1 MAVRK
6 TKKGLALKR
15 WFKEDWR
22 TPKGNKDYS
31 KGEST
36 FRPTKRVTK
45 DTPSTWSELTPY
57 EKAAA
62 KKEKREKKRVSRYKK
77 KAGGKVEKF
86 KPHMMYDPKTGKGYK
101 ANKMADHNR
110 MNKKG
115 YKHTKPKMKM
125 GGNKTNDADV
135 LKFFNDRK
143 EARAKGLYMDK
154 GGEPTQ
160 EKKKTLKDK
169 FYDSD
174 MYAGHVRRV
183 LKRNM
188 KKRERRANP
197 GPEPLFK
204 TPEGYQRQYKRRKKR
219 KDRKKAVKNYFAAG
233 KQRRQ
238 NRKAKRSNAGIG
250 GGEGCVMGK
259 CS

>member
-6 TKKGLALKR
+6 TKKGAALRR

-22 TPKGNKDYS
+22 TPRGNKDYS
-31 KGEST
+31 KGENT

-45 DTPSTWSELTPY
+45 DTPTTWSELTPY

-86 KPHMMYDPKTGKGYK
+86 KPHMMYDPKTGKAYK

-125 GGNKTNDADV
+125 GGNKTNDASV
-135 LKFFNDRK
+135 LKYFNDIK
-143 EARAKGLYMDK
+143 EQRMGGQYMEE
-154 GGEPTQ
+154 GGFTEGCYETV
-160 EKKKTLKDK
+160 
-169 FYDSD
+169 
-174 MYAGHVRRV
+174 MVAG
-183 LKRNM
+183 K
-188 KKRERRANP
+188 P
-197 GPEPLFK
+197 
-204 TPEGYQRQYKRRKKR
+204 KRRKRRGCGSRRNAKR
-219 KDRKKAVKNYFAAG
+219 KRKYNSKW
-233 KQRRQ
+233 
-238 NRKAKRSNAGIG
+238 IG
-250 GGEGCVMGK
+250 
-259 CS
+259 